1 MGRSESSDEKET
13 GATIQCK
20 KSWVSS
26 FYGANF
32 TYLRHN
38 RPCVFRTPLP
48 LCSLAKKDLL
58 HSPHFSWEGDIN
70 RTKAFFPDF
79 IVQYANFGEKYL
91 V

>member
-1 MGRSESSDEKET
+1 MGRSEPSDEKET

-32 TYLRHN
+32 MYLRHN
-38 RPCVFRTPLP
+38 RSCVFGTPL
-48 LCSLAKKDLL
+48 SNLAIKDLFY
-58 HSPHFSWEGDIN
+58 SPHFSWEGDIN
-70 RTKAFFPDF
+70 RTKGFFPDF
-79 IVQYANFGEKYL
+79 IVRYLNFGEKHL